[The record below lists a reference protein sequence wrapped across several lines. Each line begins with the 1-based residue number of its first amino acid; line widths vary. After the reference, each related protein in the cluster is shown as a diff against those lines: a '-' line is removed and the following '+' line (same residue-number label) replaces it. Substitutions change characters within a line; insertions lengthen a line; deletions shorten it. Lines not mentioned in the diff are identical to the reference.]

1 MSDYSRRETL
11 KWLGATGTAG
21 VIGLAGCSQQEDGGG
36 GDGEDGGGG
45 DGEDGGD
52 DMDGEDGG
60 DGGDDMDGEDGS
72 DGGDDDMD
80 GGEAIQMG
88 TLFPIT
94 GTNSPFG
101 GGHQQAANLAIE
113 EINAAGGPLDREIE
127 VTNRDTE
134 GNPSR
139 ASQKF
144 QTMINEQGIVG
155 LVGPYSSGI
164 GTTLAPVARDNRV
177 MEVSNGNTSPALAT
191 AGVND
196 ENDVKY
202 YGRTSPN
209 DTQQGLVVAR
219 IMNETL
225 EADTASF
232 LFVDNPYGE
241 GLADVARENFDGETL
256 NFVGYSKQTSDYTS
270 TLDSVFEGDPDVVGA
285 VMYPGN
291 GRTILNQWDRG
302 GYGGQWVAAEAIW
315 SPELLSDLAD
325 IVEDMYVT
333 SPQTAD
339 SETFQENMGGMDAIT
354 QFAPHAYDATY
365 LEALALQRA
374 GEASGT
380 GIAENIRAVSRPDG
394 TDVGVAEFETG
405 KEELANGNE
414 VNYDGASGNVDLN
427 ENLEPVVPYRIMQVA
442 DGEAQLQEEVPVD
455 FFEGKI

>member
-1 MSDYSRRETL
+1 MSDYSRRKTL
-11 KWLGATGTAG
+11 RWLGAAGTAG
-21 VIGLAGCSQQEDGGG
+21 VVSLAGCSQQDG
-36 GDGEDGGGG
+36 GDGG
-45 DGEDGGD
+45 DG
-52 DMDGEDGG
+52 DMEDGG
-60 DGGDDMDGEDGS
+60 DGGGEP
-72 DGGDDDMD
+72 
-80 GGEAIQMG
+80 IQMG

-94 GTNSPFG
+94 GTNSPYG
-101 GGHQQAANLAIE
+101 GGHQQAANLAVE
-113 EINAAGGPLDREIE
+113 EINAAGGPLGRQVEM
-127 VTNRDTE
+127 TNRDTE
-134 GNPSR
+134 GEPSR

-177 MEVSNGNTSPALAT
+177 MEMSNGNTSPALAT
-191 AGVND
+191 AGINE
-196 ENDVKY
+196 ENDAKY

-225 EADTASF
+225 GAETASF
-232 LFVDNPYGE
+232 LYVDNPYGE
-241 GLADVARENFDGETL
+241 GLAQVASESFGGETL
-256 NFVGYSKQTSDYTS
+256 NMVGYSKETSDYTS

-325 IVEDMYVT
+325 IVEGMYIT

-339 SETFQENMGGMDAIT
+339 SDTFQENMGGEGNVT

-365 LEALALQRA
+365 LEALAIQRA

-380 GIAENIRAVSRPDG
+380 GIAENIRAVSRPEG
-394 TDVGVAEFETG
+394 TNVGVAEFEAG
-405 KEELANGNE
+405 KQALENDEEI
-414 VNYDGASGNVDLN
+414 NYDGTSGNVDLN
-427 ENLEPVVPYRIMQVA
+427 ENLEPVVPYRILQVS
-442 DGEAQLQEEVPVD
+442 DGEAQLQEEVPVE

>member
-11 KWLGATGTAG
+11 KWLGATGTVG

-36 GDGEDGGGG
+36 GDGGDGG
-45 DGEDGGD
+45 DEDMEDGGD
-52 DMDGEDGG
+52 EDMEDG
-60 DGGDDMDGEDGS
+60 
-72 DGGDDDMD
+72 

-94 GTNSPFG
+94 GTNSPYG
-101 GGHQQAANLAIE
+101 GGHQQAANLAVE
-113 EINAAGGPLDREIE
+113 EINAAGGPLDREIQM
-127 VTNRDTE
+127 TNSDTE
-134 GNPSR
+134 GAPSR

-191 AGVND
+191 AGVNE
-196 ENDVKY
+196 ENGVKY

-225 EADTASF
+225 GAETASF

-241 GLADVARENFDGETL
+241 GLADVASENFDGETL
-256 NFVGYSKQTSDYTS
+256 NMVGYSQETSDYTS
-270 TLDSVFEGDPDVVGA
+270 TLDSVFDGDPDVVGA

-291 GRTILNQWDRG
+291 GRTILQQWDRG

-325 IVEDMYVT
+325 IVEGMYVT

-339 SETFQENMGGMDAIT
+339 SATFQENMGGEGSIT

-365 LEALALQRA
+365 LEALAIQRA

-394 TDVGVAEFETG
+394 TDIGVAEFGTG

-414 VNYDGASGNVDLN
+414 VNYDGASGDVDLN
-427 ENLEPVVPYRIMQVA
+427 ENLEPVVPYRILQVS